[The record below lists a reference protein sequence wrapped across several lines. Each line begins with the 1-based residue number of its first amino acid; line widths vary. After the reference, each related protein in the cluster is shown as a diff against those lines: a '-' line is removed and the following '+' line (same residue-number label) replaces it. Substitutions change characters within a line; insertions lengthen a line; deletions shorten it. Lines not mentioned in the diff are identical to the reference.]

1 MGHSNQTIFNC
12 FNIPDIRMNSAM
24 DIVKEWKKVNHSVT
38 TQLSSVLPKDCTP
51 VMLIGCCSITTQQKV
66 VEEWGEQQWEL
77 LDWEVEAA
85 LGWGIWDWVRKP
97 LR

>member
-1 MGHSNQTIFNC
+1 MY
-12 FNIPDIRMNSAM
+12 SAM
-24 DIVKEWKKVNHSVT
+24 DIVKEWKKVNQSVT

-51 VMLIGCCSITTQQKV
+51 VMLLGGCCIPNQQKA

-77 LDWEVEAA
+77 LDWEVDAA
-85 LGWGIWDWVRKP
+85 MGWGIWDWGRKP